1 VPELEKAPESKK
13 YQLIKIIGKGTYST
27 VYLSSLDKK
36 MSAPTDE
43 PTGFPTEINEEDF
56 EIVSQLSEILQ
67 CSKSVS
73 QQEIN
78 ESIVNFENQENVEY
92 QALKMIQCPNFNKE
106 DETYKYQKTIFMNDA
121 VALQAIQGHKNIVKL
136 IEVIPEGI
144 VETAETSSGGSQKLH
159 VDYAMAIECLK
170 GGELYFNMQKFGR
183 FEP

>member
-1 VPELEKAPESKK
+1 MPELEKAPEAKK

-43 PTGFPTEINEEDF
+43 PTGFPSEINEEDF

-92 QALKMIQCPNFNKE
+92 
-106 DETYKYQKTIFMNDA
+106 
-121 VALQAIQGHKNIVKL
+121 
-136 IEVIPEGI
+136 
-144 VETAETSSGGSQKLH
+144 
-159 VDYAMAIECLK
+159 
-170 GGELYFNMQKFGR
+170 
-183 FEP
+183 